1 MQQRKVNIYL
11 YVSRMKGVGIAE
23 AKDTST
29 QPMSAFTVNIY
40 IFSVFSVNYSHKREE
55 LCTCIS
61 FI

>member
-29 QPMSAFTVNIY
+29 QPMSEFTFFLNLILIILIKERRVMYINI
-40 IFSVFSVNYSHKREE
+40 F
-55 LCTCIS
+55 